1 MRAQRRGRLIY
12 TETGPGARKAKP
24 TKSPNPQIGLPVR
37 IEPAAVK
44 QSLPRP
50 PESLCPHGGIYLS
63 GLPICQKC
71 RGQEDKDLIGIAM
84 LKACYRA
91 AKQIKVLSSTLDDC
105 AMTAMIEL
113 SDPRNEKKI
122 LTARSP
128 DAMAM
133 MIAKRA
139 IMKLFRQRSVKALP
153 AGQFSFPD
161 KGMTINTRLEWLD
174 AHTGE
179 GIVAKTTRIDEEFS
193 EECLDR
199 IKTIPG
205 VDLLW
210 TSENIQW
217 VRNTIDE
224 ARASLP
230 TKPFSYWLVIDM
242 ALGLSPDMDD
252 EMSWD
257 DIART
262 LSSSGRVVEEWEVQA
277 AYRRGRKIFKTT
289 FLEKLRS
296 LKPFESVK

>member
-1 MRAQRRGRLIY
+1 
-12 TETGPGARKAKP
+12 
-24 TKSPNPQIGLPVR
+24 
-37 IEPAAVK
+37 
-44 QSLPRP
+44 
-50 PESLCPHGGIYLS
+50 
-63 GLPICQKC
+63 
-71 RGQEDKDLIGIAM
+71 M
-84 LKACYRA
+84 LHACYRA

-105 AMTAMIEL
+105 AMTAMLEL
-113 SDPRNEKKI
+113 SDPGNEKKI
-122 LTARSP
+122 LTAKSP

-133 MIAKRA
+133 TIAKRA

-153 AGQFSFPD
+153 ASRFSFPD
-161 KGMTINTRLEWLD
+161 NVMTTNTRLEWLD

-179 GIVAKTTRIDEEFS
+179 GIVAKTTRTDEAWS

-210 TSENIQW
+210 TAENIQW

-224 ARASLP
+224 ARISLP

-252 EMSWD
+252 EMSWG

-277 AYRRGRKIFKTT
+277 AYRRGRKIFKTA
-289 FLEKLRS
+289 FLEKLKR
-296 LKPFESVK
+296 LKPIESVK